1 MFIYQNLIVDQNAYT
16 AFSFSAIEIDILK
29 KFPLSPLRSIGVL
42 LGLRVD
48 NYNVDLWE
56 TKSIESLKTL

>member
-29 KFPLSPLRSIGVL
+29 KFPLSPLRSIGML

-48 NYNVDLWE
+48 NYNVDL
-56 TKSIESLKTL
+56 